1 MAASD
6 RSFTPCDAARLLNR
20 FGPGGFS
27 EDVRQLFEDYF
38 AARSEDDLSDSDSG
52 DDTEQAAAGSS
63 QIHFCEL
70 LYDSGC
76 ILVVVCPP
84 FSRHVISANIFHV
97 TQNSLMKF
105 RYSLLAWLSL

>member
-52 DDTEQAAAGSS
+52 DDTEQAGAGSS

-76 ILVVVCPP
+76 PP

-97 TQNSLMKF
+97 TLNSLMKF